1 MIKDLNETIKT
12 NSDQRENILKR
23 EIIKQSQT
31 EIMELKSTIPEMKNS
46 EEGFNNR
53 LEQAERISN

>member
-1 MIKDLNETIKT
+1 MIEDLKETIKT

-23 EIIKQSQT
+23 EIIKENQT
-31 EIMELKSTIPEMKNS
+31 QITEPKSTTKLKNS

-53 LEQAERISN
+53 LEQEERISN